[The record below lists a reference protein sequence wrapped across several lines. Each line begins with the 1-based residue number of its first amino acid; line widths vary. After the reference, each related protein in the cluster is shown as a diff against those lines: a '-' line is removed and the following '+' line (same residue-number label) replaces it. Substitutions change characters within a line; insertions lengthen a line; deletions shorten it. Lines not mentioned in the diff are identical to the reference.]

1 MNHEHLKIL
10 HSAGSKIQF
19 LIQNINDKS
28 EIKKLENI
36 SKLIGVLLLSSNPD
50 PKRKPILVSYSPGYP
65 IQCPKCNETRV
76 LLFFDLRFEARY
88 ETKWN
93 ELIDE
98 KKIILENRWSKIKVE
113 NNWGNIDPK
122 DAVPNWLCKECYDGG
137 VILECKNENQ
147 EQIDRKILNVFQRFE
162 KTFTKKSAPLY
173 LDECGEKVTLQEIH
187 DKAGI
192 GDNSLALI
200 AATRKQYNAD
210 NFSKY
215 REYIKNTLKKST
227 IYYALWPNTEE
238 NNVEYDVLYTIETA
252 DRDEI
257 QRHLNL
263 HNDINNGVTQKM
275 ALIIDKDGNWEI
287 IHNEKL

>member
-1 MNHEHLKIL
+1 MNYEHLKSL
-10 HSAGSKIQF
+10 YSARSKIQF
-19 LIQNINDKS
+19 LIQNINDES

-36 SKLIGVLLLSSNPD
+36 SKLIEVLLLSSNPD
-50 PKRKPILVSYSPGYP
+50 PKRKPNLVSYSPGYP

-162 KTFTKKSAPLY
+162 KTFTEKSTPLY
-173 LDECGEKVTLQEIH
+173 LDEYGEKVTLQEIH

-192 GDNSLALI
+192 RYNSLVLI
-200 AATRKQYNAD
+200 AATRKQYNTD

-238 NNVEYDVLYTIETA
+238 NNVEYDVLYTIETTEHN
-252 DRDEI
+252 EI

-263 HNDINNGVTQKM
+263 HNEINNGVEQKM
-275 ALIIDKDGNWEI
+275 ALIIDKNGNWEI
-287 IHNEKL
+287 IHNEKA

>member
-1 MNHEHLKIL
+1 MNYEHLKSL
-10 HSAGSKIQF
+10 HSARSKIQF
-19 LIQNINDKS
+19 LIQNINDES

-36 SKLIGVLLLSSNPD
+36 SKLIEVLLLSSNPD

-65 IQCPKCNETRV
+65 IQCPKCNEIRV

-137 VILECKNENQ
+137 VILECKNKNQ
-147 EQIDRKILNVFQRFE
+147 EQIDRKILNVFQKFE
-162 KTFTKKSAPLY
+162 KTFTEKSAPLY
-173 LDECGEKVTLQEIH
+173 LDEYGEKVTLQEIH

-192 GDNSLALI
+192 GYNSLVLI
-200 AATRKQYNAD
+200 AATRKQYNTD

-238 NNVEYDVLYTIETA
+238 NNVEYDVLYTIETIEH
-252 DRDEI
+252 DEI

-263 HNDINNGVTQKM
+263 HNGINNGVAQKM
-275 ALIIDKDGNWEI
+275 ALIIDKNGNWEI
-287 IHNEKL
+287 IHNEKA

>member
-1 MNHEHLKIL
+1 MNYEHLKSL
-10 HSAGSKIQF
+10 HSARSKIQF
-19 LIQNINDKS
+19 LIQNINDES

-36 SKLIGVLLLSSNPD
+36 SKLIEVLLLSSNPD

-147 EQIDRKILNVFQRFE
+147 EQIDRKILNMFQRFE
-162 KTFTKKSAPLY
+162 KTFTEKSAPLY
-173 LDECGEKVTLQEIH
+173 LDECGEKITLQEIH

-192 GDNSLALI
+192 GDNSLILI
-200 AATRKQYNAD
+200 AATRKQYNTD
-210 NFSKY
+210 NFLKY
-215 REYIKNTLKKST
+215 RE
-227 IYYALWPNTEE
+227 
-238 NNVEYDVLYTIETA
+238 
-252 DRDEI
+252 
-257 QRHLNL
+257 
-263 HNDINNGVTQKM
+263 
-275 ALIIDKDGNWEI
+275 
-287 IHNEKL
+287 

>member
-1 MNHEHLKIL
+1 MNYEHLKSL
-10 HSAGSKIQF
+10 HSARSKIQF
-19 LIQNINDKS
+19 LIQNINDES

-36 SKLIGVLLLSSNPD
+36 SKLIEVLLLSSNPD

-162 KTFTKKSAPLY
+162 KTFTEKSIPLY
-173 LDECGEKVTLQEIH
+173 LDEYGEKVTLQEIH

-192 GDNSLALI
+192 GYNSLVLI
-200 AATRKQYNAD
+200 AATRKQYNTD

-215 REYIKNTLKKST
+215 REYIKNTLKKNI

-238 NNVEYDVLYTIETA
+238 NNVEYDILYTIESTEH
-252 DRDEI
+252 DEI
-257 QRHLNL
+257 QKHLNL
-263 HNDINNGVTQKM
+263 HNEINGGVTQKM
-275 ALIIDKDGNWEI
+275 ALIIDKNGNWEI
-287 IHNEKL
+287 IHNEKT

>member
-1 MNHEHLKIL
+1 MNYEHLKSL
-10 HSAGSKIQF
+10 YSARSKIQF
-19 LIQNINDKS
+19 LIQNINDES

-36 SKLIGVLLLSSNPD
+36 SKLIEVLLLSSNPD

-162 KTFTKKSAPLY
+162 KTFTEKSTPLY
-173 LDECGEKVTLQEIH
+173 LDEYGEKVTLQEIH

-192 GDNSLALI
+192 GYNSLVLI
-200 AATRKQYNAD
+200 AATRKQYNTD

-238 NNVEYDVLYTIETA
+238 NNVEYDVLYTIETIEH
-252 DRDEI
+252 DEI

-263 HNDINNGVTQKM
+263 HNGINNGVAQKM
-275 ALIIDKDGNWEI
+275 ALIIDKNGNWEI
-287 IHNEKL
+287 IHNEKA

>member
-1 MNHEHLKIL
+1 MNYEHLKSL
-10 HSAGSKIQF
+10 HSARSKIQF
-19 LIQNINDKS
+19 LIQNINDES

-36 SKLIGVLLLSSNPD
+36 SKLIEVLLLSSNPD

-137 VILECKNENQ
+137 IILECKNENQ

-162 KTFTKKSAPLY
+162 KTFTEKSTPLY
-173 LDECGEKVTLQEIH
+173 LDEYGEKVTLQEIH

-192 GDNSLALI
+192 GYNSLVLI
-200 AATRKQYNAD
+200 AATRKQYNTD

-238 NNVEYDVLYTIETA
+238 NNVEYDVLYTIETIEH
-252 DRDEI
+252 DEI

-263 HNDINNGVTQKM
+263 HNGINNGVAQKM
-275 ALIIDKDGNWEI
+275 ALIIDKNGNWEI
-287 IHNEKL
+287 IHNEKA

>member
-1 MNHEHLKIL
+1 MNYEHLKSL
-10 HSAGSKIQF
+10 HSARSKIQF
-19 LIQNINDKS
+19 LIQNINDES

-36 SKLIGVLLLSSNPD
+36 SKLIEVLLLSSNPD

-147 EQIDRKILNVFQRFE
+147 EQIDRKILNVFQKFE
-162 KTFTKKSAPLY
+162 KTFTEKSAPLY
-173 LDECGEKVTLQEIH
+173 LDEYGEKVTLQEIH

-192 GDNSLALI
+192 GYNSLVLI
-200 AATRKQYNAD
+200 AATRKQYNTD

-238 NNVEYDVLYTIETA
+238 NNVEYDVLYTIETIEH
-252 DRDEI
+252 DEI

-263 HNDINNGVTQKM
+263 HNGINNGVAQKM
-275 ALIIDKDGNWEI
+275 ALIIDKNGNWEI
-287 IHNEKL
+287 IHNEKA